1 VREMELRRLWGNW
14 HWSVGGIRRS
24 SRENRMALNERRFWL
39 TLPSLA
45 VRGSAGLCV
54 IFLITVFYRHAAF
67 FNETAIG
74 FTYLLAILCAST
86 LWGLDTSIL
95 MSISATLSYD
105 YFFLPPIGE
114 FTISDPRNW
123 VALASFLITAVL
135 GSTLAAW
142 ARREAEESD
151 RRRREAER
159 LYEFSQRLLSADRP
173 TELLSAIPR
182 HVVESFSVTAAA
194 LFVDGQQVHY
204 WGVNVAQLDCAEPKR
219 MIASGDLEAK
229 AEQSICVTPI
239 LLGGREIGGIHV
251 SRPAPSRATLEA
263 MGTLITIAIE
273 RAGALESAAKMEAE
287 RQGEQLRSTLLE
299 SVTHDFRTPLTSI
312 KGAVTGLLAAIDF
325 SRDQQRELLTIINEE
340 CDRINQL
347 VSAAAEMSRFEA
359 ARVKLDVKVHA
370 AGELISV
377 ALADCKG
384 MLGDRP
390 LRVEAQHQEL
400 QVLADLSSAKKV
412 LVHLVDNAN
421 LYSTPGQPIK
431 ICTEKRDGFL
441 FFSVA
446 DQGPGIAEAEINRIF
461 EKFYRGACQRERV
474 PGTGM
479 GLAIAKAITEAHGGT
494 LEVNCS
500 QGQGTTFTFS
510 LPIESSST
518 LSECHA

>member
-1 VREMELRRLWGNW
+1 
-14 HWSVGGIRRS
+14 
-24 SRENRMALNERRFWL
+24 
-39 TLPSLA
+39 
-45 VRGSAGLCV
+45 
-54 IFLITVFYRHAAF
+54 
-67 FNETAIG
+67 
-74 FTYLLAILCAST
+74 
-86 LWGLDTSIL
+86 
-95 MSISATLSYD
+95 
-105 YFFLPPIGE
+105 
-114 FTISDPRNW
+114 
-123 VALASFLITAVL
+123 
-135 GSTLAAW
+135 
-142 ARREAEESD
+142 
-151 RRRREAER
+151 
-159 LYEFSQRLLSADRP
+159 
-173 TELLSAIPR
+173 
-182 HVVESFSVTAAA
+182 
-194 LFVDGQQVHY
+194 
-204 WGVNVAQLDCAEPKR
+204 
-219 MIASGDLEAK
+219 
-229 AEQSICVTPI
+229 
-239 LLGGREIGGIHV
+239 
-251 SRPAPSRATLEA
+251 